1 MQYGEICTKEK
12 TDAGLRSALLF
23 HAAIKTAMSTSNKDD
38 DTTEEGKQRRLKD
51 FLDSS
56 PNSQLTYEELIT
68 KFKLGCFNDDSM
80 TTSLVY
86 DERFELESGSCIYVF
101 QSGNFINGLCGCSK
115 ILKDGKI
122 PGRDCLERACNVYR
136 SYLEREVPALL
147 RASQTLTQMQSSAG
161 TPASQTSIPM
171 QRSAGT
177 QAHASQTLTQMQPGS
192 QISNPTQSSAGT
204 PAPKAASRMIPSAVK
219 DMPGTIQT
227 THTPSKRMR
236 IINKSSPQLNSSQE
250 IPRVVPFDFDVFRNN
265 PRGMMLMV
273 LPRKSS
279 HPHLQTFS
287 PLELGLFQHK
297 FSCSFVKAYYTIKE
311 KHERFDYIS
320 NAIITW
326 RNNCRII
333 KFHEDQKVYYDIDN
347 EDLFVTIQNKLRKV
361 KQKLDAEQ
369 VKRKLDTEQVQTF
382 KRFCR
387 KTPIESVYKNEQL
400 YPMERIQEW
409 TYLSIIHSL
418 FSSFNFY
425 VYPYSHRLKEGPEN
439 PVHERTKL
447 KLKFPE
453 YPNMFIIFHGRTVHC
468 GAESKIL
475 SLSSTQASH
484 DTRLFSYVTSRQSA
498 VETATS
504 IRQRN
509 KGKEQSGEV
518 DRDGLFICNEDT
530 AECSSCTKSMHEDV
544 VEIDLLAE
552 YNSIVPQR
560 KQQRQKIE
568 MPFRILGSLDKYG
581 FEVWHGENTRTLPN
595 INLKGDIA
603 YLEANE
609 DWNRLDNNTNRRV
622 LKVSRLSEIQG
633 RKKKIQSD
641 AIDRFVAVLESTV
654 NDLVMPKRSNELG
667 PVALLSNFGTCH
679 EQLRHRDFKT

>member
-1 MQYGEICTKEK
+1 
-12 TDAGLRSALLF
+12 
-23 HAAIKTAMSTSNKDD
+23 MSTSNKDD
-38 DTTEEGKQRRLKD
+38 DTTEEAKQRRLKD

-56 PNSQLTYEELIT
+56 PNSQLTYKELIT

-80 TTSLVY
+80 TSSLAY
-86 DERFELESGSCIYVF
+86 DERFELQSRSCFHVF
-101 QSGNFINGLCGCSK
+101 QSGKWINSICGCSK
-115 ILKDGKI
+115 ILKDGEI
-122 PGRDCLERACNVYR
+122 PGRDCLERACVVYR
-136 SYLEREVPALL
+136 SFLEREVPALL
-147 RASQTLTQMQSSAG
+147 TAETPAPASQTLTEMQSSAG
-161 TPASQTSIPM
+161 TPAPTSQMLTQMQCSAGTPAPASQTSSLM

-177 QAHASQTLTQMQPGS
+177 PAPASQTLTQMQPGS

-227 THTPSKRMR
+227 THTPSKRRR
-236 IINKSSPQLNSSQE
+236 IINKSSPQLNSTQE
-250 IPRVVPFDFDVFRNN
+250 IPHVVPFDFDFFRNN

-279 HPHLQTFS
+279 HPHLHTFS

-297 FSCSFVKAYYTIKE
+297 FSSSFVEAYYTIEE

-333 KFHEDQKVYYDIDN
+333 KFHEDQKVYYDIDSQ
-347 EDLFVTIQNKLRKV
+347 DLFLAIQAKLRKV
-361 KQKLDAEQ
+361 KQKHDAEH
-369 VKRKLDTEQVQTF
+369 VKTF
-382 KRFCR
+382 ELFHQN
-387 KTPIESVYKNEQL
+387 TPIESVYENEQL
-400 YPMERIQEW
+400 YPMERIQGW

-418 FSSFNFY
+418 FSSFSFY
-425 VYPYSHRLKEGPEN
+425 VYPYSHRLKEGPRN

-447 KLKFPE
+447 KLNFPE

-475 SLSSTQASH
+475 SLSSSQASH

-509 KGKEQSGEV
+509 KGKEQSGDV

-530 AECSSCTKSMHEDV
+530 AKCTSCTQSMHEDV

-552 YNSIVPQR
+552 YNSIVLQR
-560 KQQRQKIE
+560 KQKRQKIE
-568 MPFRILGSLDKYG
+568 MPFCILGSLDNYG

-609 DWNRLDNNTNRRV
+609 DWKRLDNNTNRRV